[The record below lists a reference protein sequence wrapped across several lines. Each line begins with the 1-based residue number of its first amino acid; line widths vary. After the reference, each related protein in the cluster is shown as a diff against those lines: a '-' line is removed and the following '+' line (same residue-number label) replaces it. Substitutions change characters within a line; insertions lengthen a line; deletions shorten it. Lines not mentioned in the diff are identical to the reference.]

1 MVTTTSQSSQRPAR
15 SRKLRAVL
23 AGGLVLGIGGA
34 VTLAAWNDSE
44 FASGLFSS
52 GEFNLQGSTTSAT
65 EGYTDHESADGAAA
79 LEFSVPVDNMSP
91 GDVVAAPFW
100 VRLDAATTSHA
111 VLDLVSVTGTDTTGA
126 NTTEL
131 GYDVYALAADG
142 SCDVDA
148 TGTVVGSGDTLVTND
163 DVAGETV
170 PLAIG
175 AAEGDPGEATQ
186 LCFVVAASEDLAQGG
201 ETTAVWQFTAT
212 SDSE

>member
-1 MVTTTSQSSQRPAR
+1 MVATTGQSTERSAR

-52 GEFNLQGSTTSAT
+52 GEFNLQGSIDNTA
-65 EGYTDHESADGAAA
+65 YTDHASSDGAAA

-100 VRLDAATTSHA
+100 VRLDESTTSPA
-111 VLDLVSVTGTDTTGA
+111 TLDLVSLTGTDTTGS
-126 NTTEL
+126 NTAEL
-131 GYDVYALAADG
+131 GYDVHALGADAT
-142 SCDVDA
+142 CDETA
-148 TGTVVGSGDTLVTND
+148 TGTVVGSGDTLVTD
-163 DVAGETV
+163 EDVAGATV
-170 PLAIG
+170 PLATG
-175 AAEGDPGEATQ
+175 ATEGDPGEATQ
-186 LCFVVAASEDLAQGG
+186 LCFVVTASESLAQGG

>member
-1 MVTTTSQSSQRPAR
+1 MVATTSQSSQRPAR

-52 GEFNLQGSTTSAT
+52 GEFNLQGSIDNAA
-65 EGYTDHESADGAAA
+65 YTDHESSDGAAA

-100 VRLDAATTSHA
+100 VRLDATTTTPAT
-111 VLDLVSVTGTDTTGA
+111 LDLVSVTGTDTTGA
-126 NTTEL
+126 NTAEL
-131 GYDVYALAADG
+131 GYDVYALADG
-142 SCDVDA
+142 ATCDETA
-148 TGTVVGSGDTLVTND
+148 TGTVVGRGDTLVTNE

-170 PLAIG
+170 PLSVG
-175 AAEGDPGEATQ
+175 AAEGDPGVAAQ
-186 LCFVVAASEDLAQGG
+186 LCFVVTASETLAQGG